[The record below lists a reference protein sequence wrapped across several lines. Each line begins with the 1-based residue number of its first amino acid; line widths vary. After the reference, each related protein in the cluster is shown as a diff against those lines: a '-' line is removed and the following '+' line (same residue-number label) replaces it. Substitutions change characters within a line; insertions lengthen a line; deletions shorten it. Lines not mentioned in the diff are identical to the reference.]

1 MDTLVVE
8 GLQVNYGNVQALKG
22 VSFKVPKGQ
31 IVSLIGANGAGKT
44 TTLKAISGAC
54 SAKGTVVF
62 NGHPTTG
69 LESFKLVGKGL
80 IHAPEG
86 RGIFPNLTVM
96 ENLQLGIVGRHSAK
110 IHFDK
115 NLEEGF
121 TLFPRLKERIGQM
134 AGTLSGGEQQM
145 LAIARA
151 LIGEPE
157 LLLLDEPSLGLAPQ
171 VVKLIFDI
179 IVRINKEKQVT
190 VLLVEQNAKQA
201 LKISHYAYVLETG
214 KVSLEGKGSDLLN
227 NEDVKKIYLG
237 EH

>member
-1 MDTLVVE
+1 MNILTVDSLA
-8 GLQVNYGNVQALKG
+8 VNFGNVGALKG
-22 VSFKVPKGQ
+22 ITFNVPKGK

-44 TTLKAISGAC
+44 TTLKAISGNVK
-54 SAKGTVVF
+54 SLGTVVF
-62 NGHPTTG
+62 NDHSIAGK
-69 LESFKLVGKGL
+69 ESFELVGQGL
-80 IHAPEG
+80 IHCPEG

-96 ENLQLGIVGRHSAK
+96 ENLQLGIVGRKHAK
-110 IHFDK
+110 VNFDK
-115 NLEEGF
+115 NLEIGF
-121 TLFPRLKERIGQM
+121 NYFPRLKERVTQL

-171 VVKLIFDI
+171 VVKLIFEI
-179 IVRINKEKQVT
+179 IVKINKDNATT

-201 LKISHYAYVLETG
+201 LKISDYAYVLETG
-214 KVSLEGKGSDLLN
+214 KILLEGTGTDLLN

>member
-1 MDTLVVE
+1 METLSVTD
-8 GLQVNYGNVQALKG
+8 LAVNYGNVQALKG
-22 VSFKVPKGQ
+22 ISFKVPKGQ

-54 SAKGTVVF
+54 GSKGTVVF
-62 NGHPTTG
+62 NGNNTSG
-69 LESFKLVGKGL
+69 LESFKLVGQGL

-110 IHFDK
+110 VHFQK
-115 NLEEGF
+115 NLEDSF
-121 TLFPRLKERIGQM
+121 KLFPRLQERINQM

-214 KVSLEGKGSDLLN
+214 KISLEGKGSDLLN

>member
-1 MDTLVVE
+1 MNILNVE
-8 GLQVNYGNVQALKG
+8 GLAVNFGNVQALKG
-22 VSFKVPKGQ
+22 ISFKVPKGK

-44 TTLKAISGAC
+44 TTLKAISGNCKSIGA
-54 SAKGTVVF
+54 VVF
-62 NGHPTTG
+62 NEHPITNK
-69 LESFKLVGKGL
+69 ESFQLVGEGL
-80 IHAPEG
+80 IHCPEG

-96 ENLQLGIVGRHSAK
+96 ENLQLGIVGRAHAK
-110 IHFDK
+110 ANFDK
-115 NLEEGF
+115 NLEIGF
-121 TLFPRLKERIGQM
+121 NYFPRLKERIGQA

-171 VVKLIFDI
+171 VVKLIFEI
-179 IVRINKEKQVT
+179 IVKINKDNQTT

-201 LKISHYAYVLETG
+201 LKISDYAYVLETG
-214 KVSLEGKGSDLLN
+214 KILLEGTGADLLN
-227 NEDVKKIYLG
+227 NEQVKKIYLG

>member
-1 MDTLVVE
+1 MNILTVD
-8 GLQVNYGNVQALKG
+8 GLAVNFGNVQSLKG
-22 VSFKVPKGQ
+22 ISFKVPKGK

-44 TTLKAISGAC
+44 TTLKAISGNVK
-54 SAKGTVVF
+54 SLGSVLF
-62 NGHPTTG
+62 NDHPIINK
-69 LESFKLVGKGL
+69 ESFQLVGEGL
-80 IHAPEG
+80 IHCPEG

-96 ENLQLGIVGRHSAK
+96 ENLQLGIVGRHHAK
-110 IHFDK
+110 VNFDK
-115 NLEEGF
+115 NLEIGF
-121 TLFPRLKERIGQM
+121 NYFPRLKERISQA

-171 VVKLIFDI
+171 VVKLIFEI
-179 IVRINKEKQVT
+179 IVKINQDNKTT

-201 LKISHYAYVLETG
+201 LKISDYSYVLETG
-214 KVSLEGKGSDLLN
+214 KILLEGTGPDLLN

>member
-1 MDTLVVE
+1 METLSVCD
-8 GLQVNYGNVQALKG
+8 LAVNYGNVQALKG
-22 VSFKVPKGQ
+22 ISFKVPKGQ

-54 SAKGTVVF
+54 GSKGTVVF
-62 NGHPTTG
+62 NGNNTTG
-69 LESFKLVGKGL
+69 LESFKLVGQGL

-110 IHFDK
+110 VHFQK
-115 NLEEGF
+115 NLEDSF
-121 TLFPRLKERIGQM
+121 KLFPRLQERINQM

-214 KVSLEGKGSDLLN
+214 KISLEGKGSDLLN